1 MQATGMTAM
10 ADFISEGDDAEAETV
25 LVEAQRQAAGAGKK
39 PRAMDE
45 GEQKKMMEEAERVLA
60 KQRALI
66 EEEEEEEDL
75 DDDSDGSVT
84 YKF

>member
-1 MQATGMTAM
+1 
-10 ADFISEGDDAEAETV
+10 
-25 LVEAQRQAAGAGKK
+25 
-39 PRAMDE
+39 
-45 GEQKKMMEEAERVLA
+45 MMEEAERVLA

-66 EEEEEEEDL
+66 EEEEEEEEDL

>member
-1 MQATGMTAM
+1 M
-10 ADFISEGDDAEAETV
+10 DD
-25 LVEAQRQAAGAGKK
+25 
-39 PRAMDE
+39 

-66 EEEEEEEDL
+66 EEEEEEEDP
-75 DDDSDGSVT
+75 DGDSDGSVT